1 MENVIAVYHRL
12 RDPKR
17 PLVRLD
23 EAAKQLV
30 SATRL
35 PISMMP
41 GRITRHDLEYKRA

>member
-1 MENVIAVYHRL
+1 MIPPKENAAFVAAMERVLAVYQYA

-17 PLVRLD
+17 PLVCLD

-35 PISMMP
+35 PI
-41 GRITRHDLEYKRA
+41 REAT